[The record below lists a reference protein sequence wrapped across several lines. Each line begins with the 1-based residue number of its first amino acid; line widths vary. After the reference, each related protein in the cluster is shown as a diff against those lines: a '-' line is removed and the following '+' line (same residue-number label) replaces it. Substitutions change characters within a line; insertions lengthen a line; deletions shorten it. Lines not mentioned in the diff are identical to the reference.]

1 MTFSEITITFP
12 SVWIDGET
20 FDNSIKVS
28 SWLHQEPASKVTFHF
43 SNNCKVMVD
52 AAVRILSLV
61 HQLISCG
68 KSVTFVFDEGHAG
81 TMGYLDR
88 IGFFDLLDP
97 SVKTDPKRPSVSSAA
112 IHRNAS
118 ENVMEIA
125 KINPKERNNSL
136 PSRLSQKLANARTSG
151 QDQLNTAAYT
161 VFAELI
167 DNIYQ
172 HASTVVD
179 GYAALQVYRK
189 GNSAK
194 VVVCDSGTGI
204 LDTLRPTITSE
215 RIKKLNDIDL
225 ILLILNDGMSRFG
238 PSRGCGLKTSAAH
251 AIKYNADLEIRL
263 PKSLLKLVPKRQVYK
278 KNTASYA
285 ENLPLIW
292 GTHVCFSFVLN
303 AGT

>member
-1 MTFSEITITFP
+1 MTSSEITITFP

-28 SWLHQEPASKVTFHF
+28 NWLHQEPASKVTFHF
-43 SNNCKVMVD
+43 SNGCKVMVD
-52 AAVRILSLV
+52 SAVRILSFA

-68 KSVTFVFDEGHAG
+68 KSVTFVFAEGYAG

-97 SVKTDPKRPSVSSAA
+97 SVKTDPERPSVSSAA
-112 IHRNAS
+112 IYRNAS
-118 ENVMEIA
+118 HNVMEIA
-125 KINPKERNNSL
+125 KINPKGRDNSL

-179 GYAALQVYRK
+179 GYAALQVYPN
-189 GNSAK
+189 GNRAK
-194 VVVCDSGTGI
+194 VVVCDSGAGI

-263 PKSLLKLVPKRQVYK
+263 PKSLLKLVPKRQIYE

-303 AGT
+303 SEA